1 MKKIITAITACQFL
15 SLLLAIYLA
24 AASNAGPVL
33 RNLDHAILSPESE
46 KVTLQLNGSY
56 SPTIFTLKGET
67 PRIVLDFPGMIQA
80 RTVANSTQTDGTI
93 VTRIRVGMH
102 TGDAP
107 KTRVVFDVATLDGV
121 TFTPLLDDQANMLTV
136 LLAASTA
143 ALDTKSEKPAA
154 VPQQA
159 LLVNEKPPVKVADQ
173 PSVAPEQVP
182 APTPSVPDSS
192 QHAAFEPF
200 PASTDRPAEAASVS
214 ATVPETT
221 QPRLAA
227 ITFDKAAA
235 KGEMVMFK
243 LNGFYPPSVQGVEE
257 GIPRVICDFDA
268 VELADTVENII
279 KADGK
284 YVKNIRVGKH
294 TNPDRVRVVLDLE
307 PNHSYDLQQVFFKED
322 NLFVMIVNTLQEERP
337 LTAPAR

>member
-1 MKKIITAITACQFL
+1 MKKNITAITACQFL
-15 SLLLAIYLA
+15 SLLLAFCLA
-24 AASNAGPVL
+24 AATNAGPVL
-33 RNLDHAILSPESE
+33 RNLDHAILSQESE

-56 SPTIFTLKGET
+56 SPTIFTLNGGT

-80 RTVANSTQTDGTI
+80 RAVANRTQTNGTI

-107 KTRVVFDVATLDGV
+107 KTRVVFDVATLDGL
-121 TFTPLLDDQANMLTV
+121 TYTPQLDDETNVLTV
-136 LLAASTA
+136 LLTASTVA
-143 ALDTKSEKPAA
+143 VDTKNGKPTA

-159 LLVNEKPPVKVADQ
+159 LLVNEKPPVKEAAQ
-173 PSVAPEQVP
+173 PPAAPEQVP

-200 PASTDRPAEAASVS
+200 PAPTDRPAESPGIS
-214 ATVPETT
+214 ATVSETT

-243 LNGFYPPSVQGVEE
+243 LNGFYPPRVQGVEE

-284 YVKNIRVGKH
+284 YVQNIRVGKH
-294 TNPDRVRVVLDLE
+294 TNPDRVRVVLDLA